1 MGKPTR
7 KGTSKDE
14 GTQGTETSQ
23 YLKEQK
29 ENSIPLVAAS
39 EAGRAQTGTLASRG
53 CRTTL

>member
-23 YLKEQK
+23 YLKEKK
-29 ENSIPLVAAS
+29 ETSIPSVAAS
-39 EAGRAQTGTLASRG
+39 EPGSAQTETLAWRG
-53 CRTTL
+53 WRTSF